1 MTGQSM
7 INFRS
12 IGGTR
17 LSTLASGVFLLVL
30 ILALGDLF
38 AQIPMAAL
46 VAVMI
51 MVSIGTFDWRAGR
64 QRSAVACTSMPP
76 RGRCVRV
83 TLTHLGSAV
92 DMISPAIS
100 AASAS
105 ANTVRSRK
113 PQR

>member
-17 LSTLASGVFLLVL
+17 LSTLTSGVFLLVL

-38 AQIPMAAL
+38 AQIPMAAF
-46 VAVMI
+46 VAVM
-51 MVSIGTFDWRAGR
+51 MVSIGTFDWRAGG
-64 QRSAVACTSMPP
+64 QRSAVACTSIPP

-92 DMISPAIS
+92 DMTSPAIS

-105 ANTVRSRK
+105 ANTGRSRK